1 VSRRD
6 RHREAAGGAGSRS
19 ADELARAAV
28 AQTLGGA
35 GRGLMLAL
43 TSLLSASLAPTAL
56 AAVTPA
62 QGVQEG
68 GPTHRPIP
76 GVLSR
81 MRLEADRRQVYY
93 VYVPRLALPGA
104 PVVVAVHGISR
115 NADEHARQLASQ
127 AEKYGAVL
135 VAPLF
140 DEERFP
146 DYQRLGRPRR
156 GERAD
161 HMLERIV
168 AEVERTTG
176 ADVSKLHL
184 FGFSGGGQFVHR
196 YAMAYPDRVASYVV
210 GAAGWY
216 TFPDESLSFPRG
228 TRAEKC
234 FADVCFDA
242 ERYLRVPALVL
253 VGERD
258 VHADAAMRQGRRVTR
273 QQGESRLERGEHW
286 VAAMH
291 AAARERGYDTRF
303 EFVALP
309 RSGHSFARAATR
321 GRIGKRAF
329 AWFFGPAPVGASLRR
344 PSPATGE
351 AATPEIATAH

>member
-1 VSRRD
+1 V
-6 RHREAAGGAGSRS
+6 
-19 ADELARAAV
+19 RAAV
-28 AQTLGGA
+28 AQALGGA

-56 AAVTPA
+56 ATVPPA

-68 GPTHRPIP
+68 GPAHRPIP
-76 GVLSR
+76 GVLSL
-81 MRLEADRRQVYY
+81 MRLEADRRQLYY
-93 VYVPRLALPGA
+93 VYVPRFVLPGA
-104 PVVVAVHGISR
+104 PLVVAVHGISR
-115 NADEHARQLASQ
+115 NALEHAQQLSSHAD
-127 AEKYGAVL
+127 KYGAVL

-146 DYQRLGRPRR
+146 DYQRLGRPLR
-156 GERAD
+156 GDRAD
-161 HMLERIV
+161 HMLARIV
-168 AEVERTTG
+168 AEVERTTD
-176 ADVSKLHL
+176 ADARKLYL

-196 YAMAYPDRVASYVV
+196 FAMAYPDRVASYVV

-242 ERYLRVPALVL
+242 ERYLQVPALVL

-258 VHADAAMRQGRRVTR
+258 VHVGVAMRQGRRVTG
-273 QQGESRLERGEHW
+273 QQGGSRLERGEHW
-286 VAAMH
+286 VAAMQ
-291 AAARERGYDTRF
+291 AAAREHGYDTRF
-303 EFVALP
+303 EFLALP

-321 GRIGKRAF
+321 GRIGEHTF
-329 AWFFGPAPVGASLRR
+329 AWFFGPARVGTALPRSSPKAGKKVDTQEFAS
-344 PSPATGE
+344 S
-351 AATPEIATAH
+351 H